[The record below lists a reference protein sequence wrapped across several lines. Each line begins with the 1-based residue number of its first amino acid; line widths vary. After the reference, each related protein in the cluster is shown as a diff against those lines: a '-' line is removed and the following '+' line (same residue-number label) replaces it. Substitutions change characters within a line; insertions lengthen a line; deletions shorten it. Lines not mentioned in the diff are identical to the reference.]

1 LHRLKPVLSL
11 VLRAAAQ
18 WWVAPVKTGATSL
31 VSLLSCLMA
40 TLRVGCTGFSAGATP
55 LVSARAANPQCNG
68 TGLHRFQCR
77 CYAAGFCA
85 SRQSAMQWNRVAPVE
100 TGATSLVL
108 SLSCLM
114 ATLRV
119 GCTG

>member
-1 LHRLKPVLSL
+1 M
-11 VLRAAAQ
+11 Q
-18 WWVAPVKTGATSL
+18 WSRVAPVETGATSL

-68 TGLHRFQCR
+68 TGLHRLKPVLRRWFLR
-77 CYAAGFCA
+77 EPPI
-85 SRQSAMQWNRVAPVE
+85 RNAMEQ
-100 TGATSLVL
+100 
-108 SLSCLM
+108 
-114 ATLRV
+114 